1 MPAADARNAPR
12 RYALC
17 MLAGED
23 FCSRRGSIMAE
34 HTFHADGDRWVVG
47 IDDQATHPGMRALV
61 FHCIS
66 NTQRPYRVLEIP
78 VGGADPDLSER
89 SLARYFEAAHTLDY
103 TTDDS
108 SEPHRH
114 GSMG

>member
-1 MPAADARNAPR
+1 MTKN
-12 RYALC
+12 
-17 MLAGED
+17 
-23 FCSRRGSIMAE
+23 
-34 HTFHADGDRWVVG
+34 TFHADGDRWLVA

-78 VGGADPDLSER
+78 AGGDDPDFSE
-89 SLARYFEAAHTLDY
+89 STLARCFEQAHTLDY
-103 TTDDS
+103 TTDAS

-114 GSMG
+114 GEMG